1 MTTRVL
7 LVIGVLLSPLPA
19 MAQQDGSATGGVQ
32 PDPRMFGI
40 FPNHATVEDEPDAPP
55 VGTRQKFAMASENTF
70 DPWVYPFIGFVA
82 TMNRS
87 FGPGVSGFGKQYAAS
102 LADNVT
108 GNFLTSAALP
118 SLLRQDPRY
127 FELGSG
133 GVWRRA
139 AYAASRI
146 VVTRQDSGRAEL
158 NVSEIGGNM
167 LAASIANTYYPSAD
181 RTVTAT
187 LSRWGMQLLWDT
199 LSNEMKE
206 FWPDIRQK
214 LHHQS

>member
-1 MTTRVL
+1 MTTRAL
-7 LVIGVLLSPLPA
+7 ILVGVLLAALPA
-19 MAQQDGSATGGVQ
+19 VAQDNGNAPDGLH
-32 PDPRMFGI
+32 PDPHMFGI
-40 FPNHATVEDEPDAPP
+40 FPNHATVEDEQNAPP
-55 VGTRQKFAMASENTF
+55 VGARQKFAMASENTF

-87 FGPGVSGFGKQYAAS
+87 YGPGVSGFAKQYAAS
-102 LADNVT
+102 LTDNMT

-133 GVWRRA
+133 GIWRRA
-139 AYAASRI
+139 GYAASRI
-146 VVTRQDSGRAEL
+146 VVTRGDNGYAEF

-167 LAASIANTYYPSAD
+167 LAASISNTYYPAAN
-181 RTVTAT
+181 RTLTGT

-206 FWPDIRQK
+206 FWPDVRQK

>member
-1 MTTRVL
+1 MTSRILIAT
-7 LVIGVLLSPLPA
+7 GVLLAALPA
-19 MAQQDGSATGGVQ
+19 LAQDGGAAPQTFQ
-32 PDPRMFGI
+32 PDPHMFGI

-55 VGTRQKFAMASENTF
+55 VSTRQKFAMASENTF
-70 DPWVYPFIGFVA
+70 DPWVYPFIGVVA
-82 TMNRS
+82 SMNHS
-87 FGPGVSGFGKQYAAS
+87 FGPGVSGFAKQYAAS
-102 LADNVT
+102 LTDNMT

-118 SLLRQDPRY
+118 SLLHQDPRY

-139 AYAASRI
+139 GYAASRI
-146 VVTRQDSGRAEL
+146 VVTRGDSGAPQF
-158 NVSEIGGNM
+158 NVSELGGNM
-167 LAASIANTYYPSAD
+167 LAASISNVYYPAAN
-181 RTVTAT
+181 RTLTGT

-206 FWPDIRQK
+206 FWPDIRQR

>member
-1 MTTRVL
+1 MKSRIL
-7 LVIGVLLSPLPA
+7 IAAGVLLAALPA
-19 MAQQDGSATGGVQ
+19 LAQDNGST
-32 PDPRMFGI
+32 PEDFHPNPHMFGI

-55 VGTRQKFAMASENTF
+55 VGTRQKFAMAAENTF

-82 TMNRS
+82 TMNHS
-87 FGPGVSGFGKQYAAS
+87 FGPGVSGFAKQYAAS
-102 LADNVT
+102 LTDNMA

-133 GVWRRA
+133 GIWRRA
-139 AYAASRI
+139 GYAASRI
-146 VVTRQDSGRAEL
+146 VVTRGDSGHPEF
-158 NVSEIGGNM
+158 NMSEIGGNM
-167 LAASIANTYYPSAD
+167 LAASISNTYYPPAN
-181 RTVTAT
+181 RTLTGT

>member
-1 MTTRVL
+1 MKTRVL
-7 LVIGVLLSPLPA
+7 LVIGVLLAALPA
-19 MAQQDGSATGGVQ
+19 MAQQDGSANGGVQ
-32 PDPRMFGI
+32 PDPHMFGI
-40 FPNHATVEDEPDAPP
+40 FPNHATVEDEWDAPP

-102 LADNVT
+102 LADNMT

-127 FELGSG
+127 FQLGSG

-146 VVTRQDSGRAEL
+146 VVTRRDTGGAQF

-167 LAASIANTYYPSAD
+167 LAASISNTYYPSAE

-187 LSRWGMQLLWDT
+187 LSRWGMQILWDT

>member
-1 MTTRVL
+1 MTSRILIAT
-7 LVIGVLLSPLPA
+7 GVLLAALPA
-19 MAQQDGSATGGVQ
+19 LAKDGGDAPHTFQ
-32 PDPRMFGI
+32 PDPHIFGI
-40 FPNHATVEDEPDAPP
+40 VPNHATVDDEP
-55 VGTRQKFAMASENTF
+55 
-70 DPWVYPFIGFVA
+70 
-82 TMNRS
+82 S
-87 FGPGVSGFGKQYAAS
+87 FGPGVSGFAKQYAAS
-102 LADNVT
+102 LTDHMT

-118 SLLRQDPRY
+118 SLLHQDPRY

-139 AYAASRI
+139 GYAASRI
-146 VVTRQDSGRAEL
+146 VVTRGDSGAPQF
-158 NVSEIGGNM
+158 NVSELGGNM
-167 LAASIANTYYPSAD
+167 LAASISNVYYPAAN
-181 RTVTAT
+181 RTLTGT

>member
-1 MTTRVL
+1 
-7 LVIGVLLSPLPA
+7 
-19 MAQQDGSATGGVQ
+19 
-32 PDPRMFGI
+32 
-40 FPNHATVEDEPDAPP
+40 
-55 VGTRQKFAMASENTF
+55 MASENTF

-82 TMNRS
+82 TINHS

-102 LADNVT
+102 LTDNIT

-133 GVWRRA
+133 GIWHRA
-139 AYAASRI
+139 GYAASRI
-146 VVTRQDSGRAEL
+146 VVTRGDSGRPEF

-167 LAASIANTYYPSAD
+167 LAASISNTYYPQAN
-181 RTVTAT
+181 RTLTGT
-187 LSRWGMQLLWDT
+187 LSRWGMQLLWDA

>member
-1 MTTRVL
+1 MKTRAL
-7 LVIGVLLSPLPA
+7 LVIGVLLIALPV
-19 MAQQDGSATGGVQ
+19 MAQQDGSATSGVQ
-32 PDPRMFGI
+32 PDPHMFGI
-40 FPNHATVEDEPDAPP
+40 FPNHATVEDEWDAPP
-55 VGTRQKFAMASENTF
+55 VGPRQKFAMASENTF

-102 LADNVT
+102 LADNMT

-127 FELGSG
+127 FQLGSG

-146 VVTRQDSGRAEL
+146 VVTRQDAGGAQF

-167 LAASIANTYYPSAD
+167 LAASISNAYYPSAE

-187 LSRWGMQLLWDT
+187 LSRWGMQILWDT